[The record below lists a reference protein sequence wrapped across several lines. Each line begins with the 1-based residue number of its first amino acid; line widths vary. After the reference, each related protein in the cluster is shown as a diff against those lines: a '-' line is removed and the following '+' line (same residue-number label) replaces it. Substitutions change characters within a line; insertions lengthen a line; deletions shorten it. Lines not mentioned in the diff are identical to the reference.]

1 MKRTRYISIFGF
13 FFFCHFVLA
22 QTLIYDLCPVDHKDP
37 PHFWGQIQAYDC
49 QGPAQI
55 DTDERVIR
63 PDQFIK
69 GAASS
74 VSGKVSSLGS
84 LKCVPGPD
92 GMTVAINQ
100 LDF

>member
-1 MKRTRYISIFGF
+1 M
-13 FFFCHFVLA
+13 
-22 QTLIYDLCPVDHKDP
+22 DHKDP

-69 GAASS
+69 GEASS
-74 VSGKVSSLGS
+74 ASGKVSSLGS

>member
-1 MKRTRYISIFGF
+1 M
-13 FFFCHFVLA
+13 
-22 QTLIYDLCPVDHKDP
+22 DHKDP

-69 GAASS
+69 EHHQAE
-74 VSGKVSSLGS
+74 GKCHLWD
-84 LKCVPGPD
+84 L
-92 GMTVAINQ
+92 
-100 LDF
+100 

>member
-1 MKRTRYISIFGF
+1 MAWHCRDAPALRFTATF
-13 FFFCHFVLA
+13 L
-22 QTLIYDLCPVDHKDP
+22 
-37 PHFWGQIQAYDC
+37 GQIKSVIVKS
-49 QGPAQI
+49 PAQI

>member
-1 MKRTRYISIFGF
+1 M
-13 FFFCHFVLA
+13 
-22 QTLIYDLCPVDHKDP
+22 DHKDP

-69 GAASS
+69 GSIISARESVIFGISEMCSGPGRNDSS
-74 VSGKVSSLGS
+74 H
-84 LKCVPGPD
+84 
-92 GMTVAINQ
+92 
-100 LDF
+100 